1 MLGTNLLDQIHE
13 LFGKTLVVDSI
24 TAFPSEGDALASLV
38 FEALSEQARE
48 ARAGRTRKFAKRM
61 ANRPGSSFPKALGLA
76 LTPMVDASQVFSVY
90 LRQED
95 VFAAVRKLFPEHWL
109 SGLTFPFIED
119 LVNGPPFDS
128 YTRWLKEVGADW
140 AGPCGPALAPQA
152 VRVLQRADGQQ
163 AGALNQRAA
172 LPPLLSFGL
181 SVDEHFEQATA
192 RLRSPMPTEQAPVLD
207 RDLAFAASYT
217 AENRTN
223 FRALRRQHA
232 VGAVRELKRRWA
244 AVDSR
249 LRRHQAPAL
258 RRVTAARDIGL
269 IALLVVLFAWPDT
282 ALPPLDQGFR
292 VGFLLPSLDERG
304 SAEATQRQTYRLI
317 PRCVITQSSG
327 KQRIIDNADAGGQ
340 SETSRDSNKL
350 VLCSA
355 LRPGQHA
362 QAIVSRIPP
371 EDLGAAKESD
381 SLESGGEDWP
391 DAYRH
396 CPMHEDE
403 SLACLVVWWHH
414 EWNAPALPN
423 LCWLAVWSALAVTS
437 FNRYSRFA
445 EASSRRIALTVASS
459 YFDDFNVV
467 DWASSKGS
475 GQWAVGAIN
484 GLLGTAFVDEKR
496 QPMSLQGTFLGLD
509 HDLSCALSEGYV
521 TFWARDRLFCKMEDL
536 IRQAEGSNTLR
547 SGLAS
552 KMFGLMNFL
561 EQGMY

>member
-1 MLGTNLLDQIHE
+1 
-13 LFGKTLVVDSI
+13 
-24 TAFPSEGDALASLV
+24 
-38 FEALSEQARE
+38 
-48 ARAGRTRKFAKRM
+48 
-61 ANRPGSSFPKALGLA
+61 
-76 LTPMVDASQVFSVY
+76 MVDASQVFSVY

-403 SLACLVVWWHH
+403 
-414 EWNAPALPN
+414 
-423 LCWLAVWSALAVTS
+423 
-437 FNRYSRFA
+437 
-445 EASSRRIALTVASS
+445 RIALTVASS